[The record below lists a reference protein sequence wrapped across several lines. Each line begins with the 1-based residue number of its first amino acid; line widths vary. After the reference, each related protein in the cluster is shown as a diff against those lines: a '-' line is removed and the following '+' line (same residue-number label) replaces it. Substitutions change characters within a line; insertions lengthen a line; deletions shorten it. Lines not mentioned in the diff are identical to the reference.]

1 MQNLET
7 ASKVVVSGGGGFPP
21 PESFMKFASFPPCAK
36 GPVTENSKALSHKW
50 QMCGGSVILQIQNIK
65 HVSYF
70 TTKHFSVKLLAVVS
84 TSTTN
89 DQSLHTYMSVSAIFY
104 KNAPS
109 HIAIPDRY
117 WQHSKSSNEHCTLYD
132 KEYTVPQK
140 TESQATWA

>member
-1 MQNLET
+1 MHLET
-7 ASKVVVSGGGGFPP
+7 TSKVVVSGGGISSPWIIYEVCFI
-21 PESFMKFASFPPCAK
+21 PPCAK

-50 QMCGGSVILQIQNIK
+50 QMCDGGSVILQIQNIK
-65 HVSYF
+65 HVGYF

-140 TESQATWA
+140 TESRATWA